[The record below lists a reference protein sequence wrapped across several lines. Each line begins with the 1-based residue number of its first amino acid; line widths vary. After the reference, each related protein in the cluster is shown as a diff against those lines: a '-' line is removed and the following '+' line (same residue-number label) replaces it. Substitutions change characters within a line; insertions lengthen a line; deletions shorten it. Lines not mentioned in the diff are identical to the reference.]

1 MEQKI
6 ALVTGG
12 TGGIGFA
19 AVNRLVTEG
28 YWVYFT
34 YSSNQS
40 KAFEMEKTVNNCT
53 GIKYSVGDDAS
64 VIVNMVIE
72 ERGRID
78 VLVNNLGITN
88 DKLFARMKR
97 EDFDQVLEVNVGSMF
112 DFTKAVIRPMSKK
125 KYGRIV
131 NISSIVGVTGNIGQ
145 ANYAASKAAMVGFTK
160 SIAQEYARKGITS
173 NVISPGFIETEMTA
187 KLDDQIKDDIL
198 NRIAMNRMAKP
209 SEVASVISF
218 LASEDSSYITG
229 QNIIVDGGMR

>member
-19 AVNRLVTEG
+19 VVNRLVTEG

-64 VIVNMVIE
+64 AVVNMVIE

-187 KLDDQIKDDIL
+187 KLDDQIKEDVL